1 MQHTDKAIAE
11 FEAWAGGEAFGLSPA
26 HFEKDEA
33 GEYINYPTQCYW
45 LVWQA
50 SRAKLVIELPPAI
63 PMPDEDSYDDPDEFE
78 QAEALALTANGMR
91 HACRAAIE
99 AAGVTVRG

>member
-11 FEAWAGGEAFGLSPA
+11 FEAWAGSEAFGLSPA

-33 GEYINYPTQCYW
+33 GDYINYPTQCYW

-50 SRAKLVIELPPAI
+50 SREELVVTLVE
-63 PMPDEDSYDDPDEFE
+63 PDPNDYASIASFRA
-78 QAEALALTANGMR
+78 AEAMQKE
-91 HACRAAIE
+91 CRAAIE